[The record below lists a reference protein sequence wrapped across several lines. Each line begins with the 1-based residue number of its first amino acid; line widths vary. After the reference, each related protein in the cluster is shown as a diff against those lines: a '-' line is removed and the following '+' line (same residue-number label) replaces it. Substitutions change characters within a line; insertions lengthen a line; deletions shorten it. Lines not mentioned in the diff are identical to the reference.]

1 MQKLLLITLVA
12 STLAAC
18 SNEQASTDASE
29 FDAALDLAAQ
39 QIDEVSLMERIRT
52 LSSDEFEGRAP
63 STAGGKKTVEFI
75 EQEMK
80 NIGLEP
86 AFGSAEE
93 ASYRQPVELIEQM
106 VTNSPSIVV
115 EYADGTTDE
124 LVYAENSV
132 SFTAKTSEAT
142 GLENSQLVFVGYG
155 VVAPE
160 YGWNDYEGVYM
171 AGKTAVILVNDP
183 GYRAASPDLF
193 KGKTMT
199 YYGRWTYKFEEAA
212 RQGAAGAIVI
222 HETGAAGYGW
232 DVVAGSWSGAQY
244 MLYSADGSTDA
255 SDVSAWMSMDAAQ
268 NLFSKNGMDYTAMV
282 ERAGIQGFKPIS
294 LETSVSTSL

>member
-18 SNEQASTDASE
+18 TNEQASTDTSE

-63 STAGGKKTVEFI
+63 STPGGKKTVEFI

-86 AFGSAEE
+86 AFGSAED

-160 YGWNDYEGVYM
+160 YGWNDYEGVDM

-212 RQGAAGAIVI
+212 RQG
-222 HETGAAGYGW
+222 
-232 DVVAGSWSGAQY
+232 
-244 MLYSADGSTDA
+244 
-255 SDVSAWMSMDAAQ
+255 
-268 NLFSKNGMDYTAMV
+268 
-282 ERAGIQGFKPIS
+282 
-294 LETSVSTSL
+294 

>member
-18 SNEQASTDASE
+18 TNEQASTDTSE

-63 STAGGKKTVEFI
+63 STPGGKKTVEFI

-86 AFGSAEE
+86 AFGSAED

-142 GLENSQLVFVGYG
+142 GLENSQLVFVG
-155 VVAPE
+155 
-160 YGWNDYEGVYM
+160 
-171 AGKTAVILVNDP
+171 
-183 GYRAASPDLF
+183 
-193 KGKTMT
+193 
-199 YYGRWTYKFEEAA
+199 
-212 RQGAAGAIVI
+212 
-222 HETGAAGYGW
+222 
-232 DVVAGSWSGAQY
+232 
-244 MLYSADGSTDA
+244 
-255 SDVSAWMSMDAAQ
+255 
-268 NLFSKNGMDYTAMV
+268 
-282 ERAGIQGFKPIS
+282 
-294 LETSVSTSL
+294 